1 MADNLG
7 FGGNPYLESTIDN
20 ALGDT
25 VRNYNLAVQ
34 PAFNSAMV
42 RSGSFG
48 NSGIQ
53 QMNDEA
59 QRQLQSS
66 LGQQANNARFND
78 YWTAQN
84 FNRGVYNDTF
94 AQNQQNFQNGLS
106 VLGLGNQAG
115 VQNLGL
121 GTQIQNTPLNY
132 YQGFANTANG
142 IGQGYGTTTGTTSA
156 QGSPL
161 MGALGG
167 WQLGGQ
173 IGKNFGGWGGGGWGG
188 GGSST
193 QFPEYGMASGATGG
207 WV

>member
-1 MADNLG
+1 
-7 FGGNPYLESTIDN
+7 
-20 ALGDT
+20 
-25 VRNYNLAVQ
+25 
-34 PAFNSAMV
+34 
-42 RSGSFG
+42 
-48 NSGIQ
+48 
-53 QMNDEA
+53 
-59 QRQLQSS
+59 
-66 LGQQANNARFND
+66 
-78 YWTAQN
+78 
-84 FNRGVYNDTF
+84 
-94 AQNQQNFQNGLS
+94 
-106 VLGLGNQAG
+106 

-173 IGKNFGGWGGGGWGG
+173 IGKNFGGWGGGG
-188 GGSST
+188 SST

>member
-7 FGGNPYLESTIDN
+7 FGAANPYLQPAID
-20 ALGDT
+20 AAQGDL
-25 VRNYNLAVQ
+25 VRNYNLRTA
-34 PAFNSAMV
+34 PAFTSAMV
-42 RSGSFG
+42 NSGSFG
-48 NSGIQ
+48 NSGLQ
-53 QMNDEA
+53 QMQQDAEG
-59 QRQLQSS
+59 QLQQN
-66 LGQQANNARFND
+66 LGRVASDMRYGD
-78 YWTAQN
+78 YWN
-84 FNRGVYNDTF
+84 NLGFNKSVYDTTF
-94 AQNQQNFQNGLS
+94 NQNQQQFGNALS

-142 IGQGYGTTTGTTSA
+142 IGQGYGTSSGTSSA
-156 QGSPL
+156 SGSPL
-161 MGALGG
+161 LGALGG

-173 IGKNFGGWGGGGWGG
+173 IGKSFGGWGGGG
-188 GGSST
+188 SNT

>member
-84 FNRGVYNDTF
+84 FNRGVYNDTV
-94 AQNQQNFQNGLS
+94 AQNQQNFQNGLN

-121 GTQIQNTPLNY
+121 GTQIQQTPLQY
-132 YQGFANTANG
+132 YQGFANQANG
-142 IGQGYGTTTGTTSA
+142 FGQGFATESTSKTA

-161 MGALGG
+161 MSALGG
-167 WQLGGQ
+167 WQLGSQ
-173 IGKNFGGWGGGGWGG
+173 LGKAS
-188 GGSST
+188 GGSSGT
-193 QFPEYGMASGATGG
+193 AYDPWQTTGSGMPT
-207 WV
+207 WYTPR